1 MRWAPLPRINSL
13 FSRLLLAQLGLVM
26 ALGVVFGGLFYVERN
41 TTMAVLY
48 AKLWAPHLLKASQ
61 SAATELLPPNI
72 QRSYTRPASVRP
84 ILGYTPRFAV
94 LRQSLLEQGV
104 PLDDML
110 VSLSATDPILWLH
123 VQTAQHAPVWL
134 GIAAQ
139 IIVPEWPR
147 RLLLALSLLALLLVA
162 GSWAFTRRLTRPLEQ
177 LHTRM
182 QTHTPGVGGAGVPVP
197 ALRSH
202 GSPEIKAIDAA
213 YTDLLHRLERHEHER
228 SVLLAGVSHDLRS
241 PLGRIRLAADLLP
254 DHTDVQ
260 VRRQAIV
267 RNVAEADRLVESFLD
282 FVRSGEL
289 AFNEVV
295 DLAATARAVASKF
308 ERPTH
313 TLCVVAPDALA
324 WKNAN
329 QLLVERL
336 MSNLIDNALKHGRAP
351 VRVSIG
357 ADAACAWIEVQDSG
371 DGIDPKAVTA
381 VQEAFTRG
389 DSSRSQSGSGLGLAI
404 VRQVVARL
412 GGALAFERNTQGQRV
427 RVTLPLRRA

>member
-1 MRWAPLPRINSL
+1 MRWPHLPPVNSL
-13 FSRLLLAQLGLVM
+13 FTRLLLAQLGLVL

-48 AKLWAPHLLKASQ
+48 ADLWAPHLIKASQ
-61 SAATELLPPNI
+61 SAATDPLTANI
-72 QRSYTRPASVRP
+72 QRSYTRPASSRS
-84 ILGYTPRFAV
+84 ILSYTPRFAV
-94 LRQSLLEQGV
+94 LRQSLINRGV
-104 PLDDML
+104 PLDEMM
-110 VSLSATDPILWLH
+110 VSLSPTEPTLWLH
-123 VQTAQHAPVWL
+123 VQTAQQAPVWL

-139 IIVPEWPR
+139 IIVPEWPL
-147 RLLLALSLLALLLVA
+147 RLLLALSVLALLLVA

-182 QTHTPGVGGAGVPVP
+182 QTHTPGVGGDQALVP
-197 ALRSH
+197 APRQH

-213 YTDLLHRLERHEHER
+213 YTDLLQRLERHEHER
-228 SVLLAGVSHDLRS
+228 AVLLAGVSHDLRS

-254 DHTDVQ
+254 DHADVQ

-295 DLAATARAVASKF
+295 DLAATARAVAARF
-308 ERPTH
+308 ERPEH
-313 TLCVVAPDALA
+313 TLCVVAPDALP
-324 WKNAN
+324 WTHAN

-351 VRVSIG
+351 VRMTLG
-357 ADAACAWIEVQDSG
+357 ADTACAWIEVRDSG
-371 DGIDPKAVTA
+371 DGIDPQAVTA
-381 VQEAFTRG
+381 LQEAFTRG
-389 DSSRSQSGSGLGLAI
+389 DSSRSHSGSGLGLAI

-412 GGALAFERNTQGQRV
+412 GGELAFERNAQGQRV
-427 RVTLPLRRA
+427 KVTLPQHRA

>member
-1 MRWAPLPRINSL
+1 MCWAKLPPINSL
-13 FSRLLLAQLGLVM
+13 FTRLLLAQIGLVL

-48 AKLWAPHLLKASQ
+48 ADLWAPHLLKASQ
-61 SAATELLPPNI
+61 STATDPLPANI
-72 QRSYTRPASVRP
+72 QRSYTRPVSARP

-94 LRQSLLEQGV
+94 LRQSLLERGV
-104 PLDDML
+104 PLDDMM
-110 VSLSATDPILWLH
+110 VSLSPTEPMLWLH
-123 VQTAQHAPVWL
+123 VQTAQQAPVWL

-147 RLLLALSLLALLLVA
+147 RLLLALSVVALLLVA

-177 LHTRM
+177 VHSRM
-182 QTHTPGVGGAGVPVP
+182 QTHTPGVGGAGVPTP

-254 DHTDVQ
+254 DQADVQ

-295 DLAATARAVASKF
+295 DLAATGRAVAARF
-308 ERPTH
+308 ERPAH
-313 TLCVVAPDALA
+313 MLCVIAPEALP

-336 MSNLIDNALKHGRAP
+336 ISNLIDNALKHGRTP
-351 VRVSIG
+351 VSMSIG
-357 ADAACAWIEVQDSG
+357 SDATCAWIEVQDNG
-371 DGIDPKAVTA
+371 DGIDPQAVAA

-389 DSSRSQSGSGLGLAI
+389 DSSRSQSGSGLGLGLAI

-412 GGALAFERNTQGQRV
+412 RGDLAFERNAQGQRV
-427 RVTLPLRRA
+427 RVSLQSA

>member
-1 MRWAPLPRINSL
+1 
-13 FSRLLLAQLGLVM
+13 
-26 ALGVVFGGLFYVERN
+26 
-41 TTMAVLY
+41 
-48 AKLWAPHLLKASQ
+48 
-61 SAATELLPPNI
+61 
-72 QRSYTRPASVRP
+72 
-84 ILGYTPRFAV
+84 
-94 LRQSLLEQGV
+94 
-104 PLDDML
+104 
-110 VSLSATDPILWLH
+110 
-123 VQTAQHAPVWL
+123 VWL

-147 RLLLALSLLALLLVA
+147 RLLLALSALVLLLVA

-182 QTHTPGVGGAGVPVP
+182 QTHTPGAGGAGAPVP
-197 ALRSH
+197 TPHSH
-202 GSPEIKAIDAA
+202 GSPEIQAIDAA
-213 YTDLLHRLERHEHER
+213 YTDLLQRLQRHEHER

-254 DHTDVQ
+254 DQADVQ

-289 AFNEVV
+289 AFNEMV
-295 DLAATARAVASKF
+295 DLAATGRAVAAKF
-308 ERPTH
+308 ERPAQ
-313 TLCVVAPDALA
+313 TLCVMALDALP

-371 DGIDPKAVTA
+371 DGIDPQAVTA
-381 VQEAFTRG
+381 LQEAFTRG

-412 GGALAFERNTQGQRV
+412 GGKLAFERNAQGQAV
-427 RVTLPLRRA
+427 RVTLPLHKA